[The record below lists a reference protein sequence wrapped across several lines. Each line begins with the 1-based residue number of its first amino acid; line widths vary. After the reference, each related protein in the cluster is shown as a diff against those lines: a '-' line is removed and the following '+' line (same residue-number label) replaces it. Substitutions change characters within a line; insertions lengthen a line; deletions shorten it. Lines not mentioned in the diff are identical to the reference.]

1 MPPLT
6 VAIADNAIR
15 RSEGINGH
23 WFYDL
28 WNGCAPPARLAL
40 RCAGGAD
47 TRVATARLTDAR
59 PGRLCCLPGTQCRH
73 AREVALHDS

>member
-28 WNGCAPPARLAL
+28 WNGCAPPARLAE
-40 RCAGGAD
+40 RCAGRAQRTHGNSQ
-47 TRVATARLTDAR
+47 TDWLR
-59 PGRLCCLPGTQCRH
+59 GRLCCLPCTQCRQ